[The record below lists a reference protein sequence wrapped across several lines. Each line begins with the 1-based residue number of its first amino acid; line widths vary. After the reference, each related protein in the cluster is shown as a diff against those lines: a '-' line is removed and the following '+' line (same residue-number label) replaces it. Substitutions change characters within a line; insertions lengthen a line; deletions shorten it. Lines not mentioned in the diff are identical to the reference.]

1 MTGGEAKPFTVNL
14 HEYVLITHLRDHLH
28 QLRHN
33 EHKRRA
39 WPTVPT
45 TLLGAACDGTRAQHS
60 I

>member
-1 MTGGEAKPFTVNL
+1 VNL
-14 HEYVLITHLRDHLH
+14 HKYVLTTHLRDHLH

-39 WPTVPT
+39 GPTVPT
-45 TLLGAACDGTRAQHS
+45 TLLGAARDVTLAQHS